1 MATFMQCF
9 NPRTREGATQIP
21 GSPRLFE
28 KVSIH
33 APVRVRQREE
43 ISIKREQRRRLFAPT
58 SLHHDIPH
66 ALNFVIGYV
75 KLRFPMTYSNRR
87 TSGEFL

>member
-1 MATFMQCF
+1 
-9 NPRTREGATQIP
+9 
-21 GSPRLFE
+21 
-28 KVSIH
+28 SIH
-33 APVRVRQREE
+33 APVRVRRRGE

-75 KLRFPMTYSNRR
+75 KLRFPMTYINHR